1 MDVKVDGK
9 MKEMLVFQ
17 DQDSQTAVFEW
28 CVYNGIR
35 EPEKMVDVLRNL
47 LKLTGEER
55 WRSVNERNAQGYVDA
70 YYGKKTSNVEEAL
83 KMWADGTDKFGIISG

>member
-17 DQDSQTAVFEW
+17 DQDAQTAVFEW

-47 LKLTGEER
+47 LKLTA
-55 WRSVNERNAQGYVDA
+55 RN
-70 YYGKKTSNVEEAL
+70 
-83 KMWADGTDKFGIISG
+83 DGDL